1 MNRVDSTAEI
11 VPPLRPWQRRLYAGV
26 ACISG
31 SAMLMAGL
39 VQLTILARA
48 LRALPPTIEV
58 LTGTPGLLL
67 MGVAIMGFGLL
78 ALTTPDDVSASE
90 NKIRGGA
97 KTRLNRAQWVVGIG
111 LVCLLLFPLSIV
123 ALRIGTADYLE
134 SKGYHRQ
141 VIDVRGH
148 SRFLT
153 IHWTK
158 GPSAQ
163 N

>member
-78 ALTTPDDVSASE
+78 AFTTPDDVSASE

-111 LVCLLLFPLSIV
+111 LVCLLLFPLSMLPYEL
-123 ALRIGTADYLE
+123 AQRITLSPKATTG
-134 SKGYHRQ
+134 R
-141 VIDVRGH
+141 
-148 SRFLT
+148 
-153 IHWTK
+153 
-158 GPSAQ
+158 
-163 N
+163 